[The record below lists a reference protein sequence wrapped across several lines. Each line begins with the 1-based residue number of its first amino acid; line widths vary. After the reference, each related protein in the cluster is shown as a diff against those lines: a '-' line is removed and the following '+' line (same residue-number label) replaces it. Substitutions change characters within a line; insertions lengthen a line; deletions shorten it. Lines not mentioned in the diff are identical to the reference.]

1 MTMNIERK
9 LRELLIPVFG
19 LTTVDEIQ
27 PQYSLVNDLGATS
40 IDFVEI
46 SYIIESNFNVT
57 IKTNEVLIGGIA
69 VNPDDL
75 FIDGIL
81 TPEGAELL
89 NNNTSQAKFRAG
101 QTRRELYEAITVAD
115 LVNII
120 KVKASQKN

>member
-1 MTMNIERK
+1 MNIETK

-27 PQYSLVNDLGATS
+27 PQHSLVIDLGATS

-75 FIDGIL
+75 FNDGIL
-81 TPEGAELL
+81 TTEGADLL
-89 NNNTSQAKFRAG
+89 NSNMKVIKFRAG
-101 QTRRELYEAITVAD
+101 QTRRDLYEAITVAD
-115 LVNII
+115 LVDII
-120 KVKASQKN
+120 KVKALHKT